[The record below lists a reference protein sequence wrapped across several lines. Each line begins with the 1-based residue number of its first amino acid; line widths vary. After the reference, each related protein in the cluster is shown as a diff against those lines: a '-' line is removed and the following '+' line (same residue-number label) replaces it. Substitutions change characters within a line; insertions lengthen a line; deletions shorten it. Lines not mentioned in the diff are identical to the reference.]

1 MTSVRCAAHAQ
12 TTLGGP
18 SLFCVPT
25 SAAHGAD
32 ATQVV
37 YLDEPYASVRWED
50 QRVVME
56 MKGFANSTQF
66 RATQEALLLAIIEN
80 GAQRLLSDI
89 RHAKLV
95 LVEDERWLVEDLLP
109 RLARTPLRYSAL
121 VMPQNQLA
129 LVIAT
134 DLTNA
139 AQPPDGISVS
149 EQFGSVDAAKA
160 WLSTVGA
167 AEAR

>member
-1 MTSVRCAAHAQ
+1 MTSVRYAAHAQ

-18 SLFCVPT
+18 SLVCVPT

-32 ATQVV
+32 AQVV

-50 QRVVME
+50 QCVVME

-89 RHAKLV
+89 RHAKVV
-95 LVEDERWLVEDLLP
+95 LVEDERWLVEDMLP
-109 RLARTPLRYSAL
+109 RLARTPSATQPSSCPKTSLRFS
-121 VMPQNQLA
+121 
-129 LVIAT
+129 
-134 DLTNA
+134 
-139 AQPPDGISVS
+139 
-149 EQFGSVDAAKA
+149 
-160 WLSTVGA
+160 
-167 AEAR
+167 

>member
-1 MTSVRCAAHAQ
+1 MPA
-12 TTLGGP
+12 
-18 SLFCVPT
+18 
-25 SAAHGAD
+25 SAAHGGD
-32 ATQVV
+32 VTQVV

-50 QRVVME
+50 QCVVME
-56 MKGFANSTQF
+56 MKGYANSTQF
-66 RATQEALLLAIIEN
+66 RATQETLLLAVTEN

-89 RHAKLV
+89 RFAKLV

-109 RLARTPLRYSAL
+109 RLARTRLRYSAL

>member
-1 MTSVRCAAHAQ
+1 M
-12 TTLGGP
+12 P
-18 SLFCVPT
+18 N
-25 SAAHGAD
+25 SAAHGAG
-32 ATQVV
+32 ATHVV

-50 QRVVME
+50 QCVVME

-80 GAQRLLSDI
+80 GAQRLLTDI

-95 LVEDERWLVEDLLP
+95 LVEDERWLVEDMLP
-109 RLARTPLRYSAL
+109 RLARTSLRFTAL

-139 AQPPDGISVS
+139 ARPLDGTSVS
-149 EQFGSVDAAKA
+149 EQFGSVDEAKT
-160 WLSTVGA
+160 WLSRIETPQ
-167 AEAR
+167 